1 MTTQVAQR
9 FQTSDV
15 LRMFPSFVWK
25 AELRPEV
32 HEQINNSIVRMLGEI
47 GAPLADLRRSITHF
61 SMWSRYSCWPKGPI
75 SQLKRVIVSDG
86 TRVAMGSGLAE
97 ALQVLFG
104 QGSSPSEEATGTPEA
119 AIPGAR
125 EAFSRADQAL
135 RQGDWSTFG
144 REWEQLKN
152 LLEK

>member
-1 MTTQVAQR
+1 MSADVPELCLESGAQARGPPANQR
-9 FQTSDV
+9 FD
-15 LRMFPSFVWK
+15 F
-25 AELRPEV
+25 
-32 HEQINNSIVRMLGEI
+32 
-47 GAPLADLRRSITHF
+47 
-61 SMWSRYSCWPKGPI
+61 
-75 SQLKRVIVSDG
+75 KRVIVSDG

-104 QGSSPSEEATGTPEA
+104 QRSSTSEDATGTPEA

>member
-1 MTTQVAQR
+1 M
-9 FQTSDV
+9 
-15 LRMFPSFVWK
+15 L
-25 AELRPEV
+25 AEGTNIP
-32 HEQINNSIVRMLGEI
+32 
-47 GAPLADLRRSITHF
+47 
-61 SMWSRYSCWPKGPI
+61 
-75 SQLKRVIVSDG
+75 QLKRVIVSDG
-86 TRVAMGSGLAE
+86 RSVAMGSGLAE

-104 QGSSPSEEATGTPEA
+104 QRSSPSEDATGTPEA